1 MPLVLNDVFRL
12 IDSGKNTKICLFCNL
27 RSMHITL
34 LLDFFSFFQDCNLYD
49 VLLLRR
55 MNVNCITIFTVS
67 EKKRKTK
74 ILGIVRHA

>member
-12 IDSGKNTKICLFCNL
+12 TDSGKITKLCLFCNL
-27 RSMHITL
+27 RSMHITW
-34 LLDFFSFFQDCNLYD
+34 LLDFFFFLLDCNLYD

-55 MNVNCITIFTVS
+55 TYVFCIVIFTVS

-74 ILGIVRHA
+74 ILGIRHA